1 MSASPGIA
9 HAFLPNRY
17 HYYYAR
23 SKLGSDPLYG
33 GVAAAL
39 KDTTAPLLD
48 LGCGIGLLMHTLP
61 RFGTDLPYLG
71 VDNDADKIASAR
83 EAAARAGCARA
94 AFDVMDLGRAFPA
107 HRGSVAI
114 LDMLQFLTPAEQAR
128 LLHRAARCLTPN
140 ARLVIRTGLA
150 DGNWRRH
157 VTRAGDVFARL
168 ARWMNAAPKTYPT
181 RNGLRAELTAL
192 GLDIVDCSPL
202 WGRTPFNNWLLVAA
216 LPPSAQ
222 RDSGSTVE

>member
-1 MSASPGIA
+1 MSAPHEIA
-9 HAFLPNRY
+9 RSFLPNRY

-23 SKLGSDPLYG
+23 SKLGNDPLYG
-33 GVAAAL
+33 GVADAL

-61 RFGTDLPYLG
+61 RFGTDLGYLG

-83 EAAARAGCARA
+83 EAASRAGCQRA
-94 AFDVMDLGRAFPA
+94 AFEVLDLGNAFPA

-114 LDMLQFLTPAEQAR
+114 LDMLQFLAPAEQSR
-128 LLHRAARCLTPN
+128 LLRRAADCLTPH

-157 VTRAGDVFARL
+157 ITRAGDVFAKL
-168 ARWMNAAPKTYPT
+168 VRWMNAAPKTYPT
-181 RNGLRAELTAL
+181 CAGLRAELASL
-192 GLDIVDCSPL
+192 GLVVSTCAPL
-202 WGRTPFNNWLLVAA
+202 WGRTPFNNWLVVAA
-216 LPPSAQ
+216 LPSSAK
-222 RDSGSTVE
+222 RDSGSAVE